1 MPNIFDDL
9 SALISQKSM
18 EIMASWRVRVRA
30 LASARHLE
38 VPTLN
43 DHIPALLEELASAL
57 QSQSDGAITNALID
71 GTPPEHGVQRVQD
84 GFNITEVVAEYNIL
98 RGCIHDLA
106 DDNGL
111 SLQGPAFHV
120 INRVFDQAIGL
131 AVDTFATAQALE
143 VQRRREEYLV
153 FVAHDLRTPLNAI
166 ALATKVIE
174 LTSTDLDPNGERH
187 RMLNSLRRN
196 VQHLEKLVAKVIDEN
211 SNLRTEIGIK
221 VERRDLDLWPFV
233 EALIHDLHPVAG
245 TSSTRLV
252 NSIPLDQVVYADAF
266 LLSRVYQNLIAN
278 AIRYT
283 PRGLITIGVREVDA
297 GDAVECFITDTGA
310 GIPEDL
316 LSRVF
321 GKGETDVASD
331 DGLGL
336 GLAIVKTFI
345 EAHNGAVTVESI
357 EGQGATFRFVLP
369 HRTTRSI

>member
-1 MPNIFDDL
+1 MPTVVNAL
-9 SALISQKSM
+9 AALITQQRE
-18 EIMASWRVRVRA
+18 EILASWRVRVRE
-30 LASARHLE
+30 LASARHLD

-57 QSQSDGAITNALID
+57 QSHSEQAITNAMID
-71 GTPPEHGVQRVQD
+71 GTPPQHGVQRVQD

-106 DDNGL
+106 DDHGL
-111 SLQGPAFHV
+111 ALQGPAFHV
-120 INRVFDQAIGL
+120 INHVFNQAIGL

-166 ALATKVIE
+166 ALATRVIE
-174 LTSTDLDPNGERH
+174 LTSTDEDPNGERH

-233 EALIHDLHPVAG
+233 EALIHDVHPVAG

-252 NSIPLDQVVYADAF
+252 NSIPVDLVAYADAF
-266 LLSRVYQNLIAN
+266 LLSRIFQNLIAN

-283 PRGLITIGVREVDA
+283 PRGLITIGARELDA
-297 GDAVECFITDTGA
+297 GDAVECFVTDTGA
-310 GIPEDL
+310 GIRQDL
-316 LSRVF
+316 LARVF
-321 GKGETDVASD
+321 DKGETDGGGA

-336 GLAIVKTFI
+336 GLAIVKTFV
-345 EAHNGAVTVESI
+345 EAHNGTVTVESI
-357 EGQGATFRFVLP
+357 EGEGATFRFVLP
-369 HRTTRSI
+369 HRT